1 MWYNMVKKGGQL
13 MKQDMLARY
22 QALKPYVRAGL
33 SSTSQQLLAAASAID
48 ARLGSLTFLPF
59 GSVKNSVD
67 LPRNY

>member
-33 SSTSQQLLAAASAID
+33 SRPLSSYWQLPQLLMLA
-48 ARLGSLTFLPF
+48 
-59 GSVKNSVD
+59 
-67 LPRNY
+67 

>member
-33 SSTSQQLLAAASAID
+33 SSVSLQLLAVASAID
-48 ARLGSLTFLPF
+48 DRLG
-59 GSVKNSVD
+59 
-67 LPRNY
+67 